1 MTSNNNLGIQKFSHL
16 GIPTKQHYLTSITIL
31 ISRAKFFDTIIYVD
45 YWYHALTYILVQH
58 WLQPPSNKLG
68 LTWLVTAAFTECF
81 LIKLWPWM
89 NQVQVWKSNG
99 ELHTARPQLQNV
111 YSVLE
116 LWVEHKYSLRPGQQS
131 LRSAAVAKAEPRQA
145 LETHSHT
152 RSAQHIT
159 IIRYWIRTC

>member
-1 MTSNNNLGIQKFSHL
+1 MASNNNLGTKFLTPWHTHINIWPVSQFQCLEL
-16 GIPTKQHYLTSITIL
+16 GSL
-31 ISRAKFFDTIIYVD
+31 IRLLMLIIDTMHWHIIIYQFNIGCN
-45 YWYHALTYILVQH
+45 L
-58 WLQPPSNKLG
+58 LQTSLG

-89 NQVQVWKSNG
+89 SQVQIWKSNG

-116 LWVEHKYSLRPGQQS
+116 LWVEHKCSLRPGQQS
-131 LRSAAVAKAEPRQA
+131 LRSVAVAKAEPRQA

-152 RSAQHIT
+152 RSAQQMTKI
-159 IIRYWIRTC
+159 